1 MSLFS
6 SWIHGVAAQPAFLSF
21 RATGTEGVG
30 EVFGQNDTVPTESN
44 PGALYCAKRF
54 RRQSG
59 DVEAF
64 YFCVPTPTVVLGTRA
79 NVLRILLM
87 YDFDPGAAIDL
98 ITVFDGPNQLLD
110 ARVSRVVEGPGFDGV
125 PDPTHDLEEGVN
137 IFPVPGTPLVFWGMC
152 VVVSVKFT
160 RDATIRFTA
169 VGADFEVR

>member
-1 MSLFS
+1 MPLFS
-6 SWIHGVAAQPAFLSF
+6 SWIHGVAAQPALRTMDSEK
-21 RATGTEGVG
+21 AGDVL
-30 EVFGQNDTVPTESN
+30 GQNDMEPTETN

-59 DVEAF
+59 DVESF
-64 YFCVPTPTVVLGTRA
+64 YFSVPTPTVVLGTRA

-137 IFPVPGTPLVFWGMC
+137 LFPIPGTPLVFWGMC

-160 RDATIRFTA
+160 QDATIRFTA

>member
-1 MSLFS
+1 MPLFS
-6 SWIHGVAAQPAFLSF
+6 SWIHGVAAQPALRTMDSEK
-21 RATGTEGVG
+21 AGDVL
-30 EVFGQNDTVPTESN
+30 GQNDMEPTETN

-59 DVEAF
+59 DVESF
-64 YFCVPTPTVVLGTRA
+64 YFFVPTPTVVLGTRA

-98 ITVFDGPNQLLD
+98 ITVFDGP
-110 ARVSRVVEGPGFDGV
+110 
-125 PDPTHDLEEGVN
+125 
-137 IFPVPGTPLVFWGMC
+137 FPIPGTPLVFWGMC

-160 RDATIRFTA
+160 QDATIRFTA